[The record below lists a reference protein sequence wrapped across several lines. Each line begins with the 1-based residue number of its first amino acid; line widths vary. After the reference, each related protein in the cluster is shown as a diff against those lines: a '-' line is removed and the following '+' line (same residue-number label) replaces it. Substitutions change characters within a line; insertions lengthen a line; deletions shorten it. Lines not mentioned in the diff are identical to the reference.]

1 MVEGLPSC
9 DPGWGGGQSLVV
21 GVLTVE
27 VELVVTVLL
36 LVVELGVV
44 VGDWNWVLLKL
55 VFQYLKL
62 NSKII
67 LPDTEMVGVD
77 QEV

>member
-36 LVVELGVV
+36 LVVELGIV
-44 VGDWNWVLLKL
+44 VGDWN
-55 VFQYLKL
+55 
-62 NSKII
+62 
-67 LPDTEMVGVD
+67 
-77 QEV
+77 